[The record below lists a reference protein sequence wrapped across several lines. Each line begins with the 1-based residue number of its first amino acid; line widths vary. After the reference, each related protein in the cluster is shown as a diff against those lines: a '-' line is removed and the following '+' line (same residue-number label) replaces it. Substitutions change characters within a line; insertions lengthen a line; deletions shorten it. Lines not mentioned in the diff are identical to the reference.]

1 MPDARREAEKRTFPG
16 FAGFRDDPDAPFY
29 ASRMPRFRTAEAT
42 AAEIVACF
50 SRVVFAVMRD
60 ATRRPLRM
68 DRSDLLRWH
77 LATFRT
83 TFPHQAGR
91 LRDELTAFQIR
102 WQEAG
107 VVHKR
112 PMQGAA
118 VGQCAPE
125 LDAAFA
131 AYNAEIEARR
141 PEQRTVREAAT
152 AAAALY
158 VEILRIH
165 PFEDGSLRT
174 AFPALQGAL
183 ICLGA
188 APGRRRWTSI
198 SRRRSRGHRD
208 AARLHPGACRGVPS
222 GAGRPS
228 APVGERPAASRCPV
242 GPPSPSDLS

>member
-1 MPDARREAEKRTFPG
+1 MPEARREAEKEPFPG

-42 AAEIVACF
+42 ATEIVRRF
-50 SRVVFAVMRD
+50 SRVVFTVMRD
-60 ATRRPLRM
+60 ATHRPLHMGRG
-68 DRSDLLRWH
+68 DLLRWH

-91 LRDELTAFQIR
+91 LRDESTTFQIR
-102 WQEAG
+102 WREAG

-112 PMQGAA
+112 PLQGSE
-118 VGQCAPE
+118 VSQCAPE

-141 PEQRTVREAAT
+141 PEQRTVRVAVT

-165 PFEDGSLRT
+165 PFEDGNLRT

-183 ICLGA
+183 ISLGA
-188 APGRRRWTSI
+188 APVDFEAAVAEHDEGLGWALRPDVEN
-198 SRRRSRGHRD
+198 RSLEPFVEFLIHRMHQAS
-208 AARLHPGACRGVPS
+208 AARGG
-222 GAGRPS
+222 
-228 APVGERPAASRCPV
+228 SRMKLP
-242 GPPSPSDLS
+242 